1 MNEILQQKL
10 ADAIEAAQS
19 TGKDVYTFIA
29 EQSPELAQDIVNWGI
44 YYNGIICAISLVAFL
59 CVVGITLFI
68 LYKIK
73 NYEKWQDFFDDSG
86 RGLVVTIFMVFFSL
100 TGSII
105 SLGVLMEHIGGFIQ
119 AVVAPKLYLL
129 TYLKDLIG

>member
-44 YYNGIICAISLVAFL
+44 YYNGIVCVISLVTFL
-59 CVVGITLFI
+59 CVIGITLFI

-73 NYEKWQDFFDDSG
+73 NDEKWEDFFENSECG
-86 RGLVVTIFMVFFSL
+86 MLATIFTIVFGL
-100 TGSII
+100 IGPLI
-105 SLGVLMEHIGGFIQ
+105 SFGVFADHVGGFIQ

>member
-44 YYNGIICAISLVAFL
+44 YYNGIICAISLAAFL
-59 CVVGITLFI
+59 CVVGITLFT

-73 NYEKWQDFFDDSG
+73 NDEKWEDLFEDSECG
-86 RGLVVTIFMVFFSL
+86 MLATIFVIVFGLVGPL
-100 TGSII
+100 I
-105 SLGVLMEHIGGFIQ
+105 SLGVLMEHISGFIQ